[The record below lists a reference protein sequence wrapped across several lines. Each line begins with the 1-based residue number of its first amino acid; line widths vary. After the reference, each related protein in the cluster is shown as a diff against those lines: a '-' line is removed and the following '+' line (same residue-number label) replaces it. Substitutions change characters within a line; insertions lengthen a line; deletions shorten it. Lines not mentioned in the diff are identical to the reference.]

1 MDTLIELIIRGL
13 IALFTGR
20 SDQPSAPPRQVPRI
34 PPIDTIPPANPL
46 QQRATQLTRRPQQAA
61 RPQLIRKQPIRPP
74 ANSPQL
80 KRPPSK
86 PMRRT
91 LGKSNAPPPIPRPPS
106 VAAAPLPPMPRPA
119 VARATESA
127 AATVATS
134 RTTISAAAI
143 RQLILSRRTAMRTI
157 YVLSEVI
164 GPPVGLR

>member
-20 SDQPSAPPRQVPRI
+20 PDQPSAPPRQIPRI

-61 RPQLIRKQPIRPP
+61 RPQAIRKQPIRPP

-80 KRPPSK
+80 KRLFSK
-86 PMRRT
+86 PMRRAP
-91 LGKSNAPPPIPRPPS
+91 GKSNAPPPIPRPPS
-106 VAAAPLPPMPRPA
+106 VAAPLPPMPRPV
-119 VARATESA
+119 VARAPESA